1 MLPLRL
7 RVIALAFGAGLLLS
21 GCGYVHFGRL
31 PEVAPAPDAAL
42 AAENANLRMEKKMLQ
57 QELAL
62 ARKEGI
68 ALRDAMEKRAPV
80 VGGVQVGSQNTLAM
94 RLKETTDELTNL
106 RAQYAQLER
115 ERTRSLTA
123 NSGIASIAA
132 KEQIGDLKAA
142 LAASEE
148 KLSAA
153 LRTYTKLQKEIAT
166 LRTQVDQARTENIR
180 LTQQV
185 TGLTAQNEQAATALA
200 QLNTELL
207 AQREA
212 RQRAETDARAAQDQ
226 LQLVIARAGRADA
239 PVTLADTRSTAAGSS
254 SEITSATLRLDNAE
268 PAAIPADAQL
278 RTSPERLRAAAEKL
292 AAEGGAVRTYEVVE
306 GDTLESIARK
316 FYGKP
321 ERWRQIYAANNTL
334 LRDGRPLKPGMKL
347 EIPAE

>member
-1 MLPLRL
+1 MLPRPARFAPL
-7 RVIALAFGAGLLLS
+7 ALGLSLLLS
-21 GCGYVHFGRL
+21 GCGYVHFGKL
-31 PEVAPAPDAAL
+31 PEVAPTPDAAL
-42 AAENANLRMEKKMLQ
+42 AAENTNLRMEKKMLQ

-68 ALRDAMEKRAPV
+68 ALRDALEKRAPV
-80 VGGVQVGSQNTLAM
+80 VGGIQVGNQSALAV

-115 ERTRSLTA
+115 ERTRTLTA
-123 NSGIASIAA
+123 NSGLASIAA

-153 LRTYTKLQKEIAT
+153 LRTYTKLQKEIST
-166 LRTQVDQARTENIR
+166 LREQVDLARTENIR

-185 TGLTAQNEQAATALA
+185 TGLTAQNEQAVAALA

-212 RQRAETDARAAQDQ
+212 RQRAEADARAAQTQ
-226 LQLVIARAGRADA
+226 LQLVVARTSRTEEPA
-239 PVTLADTRSTAAGSS
+239 TLAAARSTAAGSS
-254 SEITSATLRLDNAE
+254 SELTQATLKLD
-268 PAAIPADAQL
+268 AAPDGTVPTDAML

-292 AAEGGAVRTYEVVE
+292 AVGARTYEVAE

-321 ERWRQIYAANNTL
+321 ERWRLIYAANQAL
-334 LRDGRPLKPGMKL
+334 LRDGHPLQAGMKL

>member
-7 RVIALAFGAGLLLS
+7 CATVLALGAGLLLS

-31 PEVAPAPDAAL
+31 PEMAPAPDAAL

-68 ALRDAMEKRAPV
+68 ALRDALEKRAPV
-80 VGGVQVGSQNTLAM
+80 VGGVQVGSQSALAT

-115 ERTRSLTA
+115 ERTRSLSA
-123 NSGIASIAA
+123 NSGLASIAA

-148 KLSAA
+148 KLAAA
-153 LRTYTKLQKEIAT
+153 LRTYTKLQREIAA

-185 TGLTAQNEQAATALA
+185 TGLTAQNEQASAAIA

-212 RQRAETDARAAQDQ
+212 RQRAEADAGAAQTQ
-226 LQLVIARAGRADA
+226 LQLVLARAGRAGE
-239 PVTLADTRSTAAGSS
+239 PVTLADTRSAAAGSS
-254 SEITSATLRLDNAE
+254 GELTAATLRLDHAE
-268 PAAIPADAQL
+268 TASIPADAQL
-278 RTSPERLRAAAEKL
+278 RTSPERLRAAAEQL
-292 AAEGGAVRTYEVVE
+292 AAEGGPRTYEVVE

-321 ERWRQIYAANNTL
+321 ERWRLIYAANNSL
-334 LRDGRPLKPGMKL
+334 LRDGRPLTPGMKL

>member
-7 RVIALAFGAGLLLS
+7 CATALALGAGLLLS

-31 PEVAPAPDAAL
+31 PEPAPTPNAAL
-42 AAENANLRMEKKMLQ
+42 ASENTNLRMEKKMLQ

-68 ALRDAMEKRAPV
+68 ALRDALEKRAPV
-80 VGGVQVGSQNTLAM
+80 VGGVQVGTQSALAT

-123 NSGIASIAA
+123 QSGLASVAA
-132 KEQIGDLKAA
+132 MEQIGDLKAA
-142 LAASEE
+142 LSASEE
-148 KLSAA
+148 KLASA
-153 LRTYTKLQKEIAT
+153 LRTYTRLQKEIAA
-166 LRTQVDQARTENIR
+166 LRTQVDQARSENIR

-185 TGLTAQNEQAATALA
+185 TGLTAQNEQATAALA

-212 RQRAETDARAAQDQ
+212 RQRAEADARAAQTQ
-226 LQLVIARAGRADA
+226 LQLVIARAGRADQ
-239 PVTLADTRSTAAGSS
+239 PVALADTRSAAAGSS
-254 SEITSATLRLDNAE
+254 SELTPATLRLDAAD

-278 RTSPERLRAAAEKL
+278 RTSPERLRAAAERL
-292 AAEGGAVRTYEVVE
+292 AAEGGTVRLYEVVE

-321 ERWRQIYAANNTL
+321 ERWRLIYAANNTL

>member
-1 MLPLRL
+1 MLPPRTC
-7 RVIALAFGAGLLLS
+7 VTALALGAGLLLS

-31 PEVAPAPDAAL
+31 PEPAPSPDATL

-68 ALRDAMEKRAPV
+68 ALRDALEKRPAT
-80 VGGVQVGSQNTLAM
+80 VGGVQVGTQSTLAT

-123 NSGIASIAA
+123 NSGLASIAA

-142 LAASEE
+142 LSASEE
-148 KLSAA
+148 KLAAA
-153 LRTYTKLQKEIAT
+153 LRTYTRLQKEIAG
-166 LRTQVDQARTENIR
+166 LRAQVDQARTENIL

-207 AQREA
+207 TQREA
-212 RQRAETDARAAQDQ
+212 RLRAESDARAAQDQ

-239 PVTLADTRSTAAGSS
+239 PVTLAATRSTAAGSS
-254 SEITSATLRLDNAE
+254 NEITPATLRLDNTDPSAV
-268 PAAIPADAQL
+268 PADAQL
-278 RTSPERLRAAAEKL
+278 RTSPERLRAAAEQL
-292 AAEGGAVRTYEVVE
+292 AAAGGTRTYEVVE

-321 ERWRQIYAANNTL
+321 ERWRLIYSANNL
-334 LRDGRPLKPGMKL
+334 VLRDGRPLKPGMKL

>member
-1 MLPLRL
+1 MLPRRL
-7 RVIALAFGAGLLLS
+7 CVSTLALGATLLFS
-21 GCGYVHFGRL
+21 GCGYVHFGKL
-31 PEVAPAPDAAL
+31 PEVSPTPDAAL
-42 AAENANLRMEKKMLQ
+42 ASENANLRMEKKMLQ

-68 ALRDAMEKRAPV
+68 ALRDALEKRAPV
-80 VGGVQVGSQNTLAM
+80 VGGVQVGSQSALAT

-115 ERTRSLTA
+115 ERTRTLTA
-123 NSGIASIAA
+123 NSGLASIAA

-148 KLSAA
+148 KLAA
-153 LRTYTKLQKEIAT
+153 AMRTYTKLQREIAG
-166 LRTQVDQARTENIR
+166 LRQQVDQARTENIR

-212 RQRAETDARAAQDQ
+212 RQRAETDARAAQAQ
-226 LQLVIARAGRADA
+226 LQLVIARAGRADE

-254 SEITSATLRLDNAE
+254 SELTQATLKIDTA
-268 PAAIPADAQL
+268 PAATGPADAML

-292 AAEGGAVRTYEVVE
+292 AAEGGAGRTYEVVE

-321 ERWRQIYAANNTL
+321 ERWRLIYAANNQL
-334 LRDGRPLKPGMKL
+334 LRDGRPLQAGMKL
-347 EIPAE
+347 DIPAE

>member
-7 RVIALAFGAGLLLS
+7 CVTALALGAGMLLS
-21 GCGYVHFGRL
+21 GCGYVHFGKL
-31 PEVAPAPDAAL
+31 PKAAPTPNATL

-68 ALRDAMEKRAPV
+68 ALRDALEKRPAT
-80 VGGVQVGSQNTLAM
+80 VGGVQIGNQSTIAL

-115 ERTRSLTA
+115 ERTRTLTA
-123 NSGIASIAA
+123 NSGLASIAA

-142 LAASEE
+142 LSASEE
-148 KLSAA
+148 KLAAA
-153 LRTYTKLQKEIAT
+153 LRTYTKLQKEIVA

-185 TGLTAQNEQAATALA
+185 TGLTAQNEQTATALA

-212 RQRAETDARAAQDQ
+212 RQRAEADARTAHTQ
-226 LQLVIARAGRADA
+226 LQMVIARAGRADQS
-239 PVTLADTRSTAAGSS
+239 VTLADTRSTAAGSS
-254 SEITSATLRLDNAE
+254 SELTQATLRIDAAD
-268 PAAIPADAQL
+268 PAAVPADAVL
-278 RTSPERLRAAAEKL
+278 RTSPERLRAAAEQL
-292 AAEGGAVRTYEVVE
+292 ATEPGAVRTYEVVE